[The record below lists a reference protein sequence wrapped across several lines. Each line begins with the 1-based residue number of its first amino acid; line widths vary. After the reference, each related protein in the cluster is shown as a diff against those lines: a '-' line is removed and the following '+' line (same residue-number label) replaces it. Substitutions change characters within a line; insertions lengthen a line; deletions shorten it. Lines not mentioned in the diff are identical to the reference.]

1 MLKYERGHN
10 MTQKIAHLNLV
21 TTNQGAD
28 TDMTELKKL
37 NLVKY
42 AGDFWTTLADYTITR
57 DTEGYS
63 DSASVK
69 SAVRTFV
76 VKSNPDKYLA
86 FRGEIQLKN
95 IINENKNNPFFNA
108 DDFQGTRTAL
118 IHWTMLD
125 ALNDRFNVA
134 KEWKT
139 AFDTFM
145 DEAEDYILHSTDVKA
160 DETPEQ
166 TDSVSARSSVVRQLR
181 QELSKIDK
189 DMERMKNNREKL
201 LAAINAIESLEVES
215 V

>member
-1 MLKYERGHN
+1 

-21 TTNQGAD
+21 ETKNQGAD
-28 TDMTELKKL
+28 KDMTELKQL

-42 AGDFWTTLADYTITR
+42 AGEFWTTLADYTITR

-95 IINENKNNPFFNA
+95 IITENKNNPFFNA

-118 IHWTMLD
+118 IHWSMLD
-125 ALNDRFNVA
+125 ALNERFKVA

-139 AFDTFM
+139 DFDTWM
-145 DEAEDYILHSTDVKA
+145 DEAEDYIHSA
-160 DETPEQ
+160 DTQAADAPEQ

-181 QELSKIDK
+181 QELNKIDK